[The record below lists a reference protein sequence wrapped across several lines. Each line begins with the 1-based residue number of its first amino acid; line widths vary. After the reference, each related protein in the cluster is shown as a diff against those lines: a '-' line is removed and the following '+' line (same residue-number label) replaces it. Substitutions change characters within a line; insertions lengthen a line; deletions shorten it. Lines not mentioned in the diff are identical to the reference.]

1 MIKINV
7 EKQAEIALR
16 EAKTARQA
24 EVDVITVEVNGK
36 LFDGNEEA
44 QTRMS
49 RAVVAMSDTD
59 ETLWVLADNTPAIVT
74 RAELQTALRLA
85 GEAQTAIWV
94 RPYQ

>member
-1 MIKINV
+1 MIKINAD
-7 EKQAEIALR
+7 KQAEITLR
-16 EAKTARQA
+16 EAKATRQA
-24 EVDVITVEVNGK
+24 DVDALTVEVQGK

-59 ETLWVLADNTPAIVT
+59 ETLWVLADNTTALVT
-74 RAELQTALRLA
+74 RAELQAVLRLA
-85 GEAQTAIWV
+85 VEAQTAIWA